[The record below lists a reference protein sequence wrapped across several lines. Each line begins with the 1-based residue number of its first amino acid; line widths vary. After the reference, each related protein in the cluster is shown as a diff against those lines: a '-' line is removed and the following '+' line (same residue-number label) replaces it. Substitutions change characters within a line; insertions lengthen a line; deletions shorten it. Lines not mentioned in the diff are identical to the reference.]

1 MKLSLVIPCYN
12 EQDNIQLFYECVVET
27 FKDFMEN
34 IELIFVNDGSH
45 DKTYLYLETLY
56 KESQYHINVISF
68 SRNFGKEAAI
78 LVGLKESQG
87 EYISIIDA
95 DLQQHPKYVKQMFQ
109 FLEQN
114 LEYDEVAM
122 VQDTRKESKIL
133 VFFKECFYKLINRIT
148 EVDIARS
155 ASDFRMMRRCVVEA
169 ILCLPERCRFSKGI
183 FSWVGFNVKYMNY
196 EVQDRAHGQSKWSF
210 WKLFGYAIDGITAF
224 STTPLVIASI
234 LGILICLLSFICI
247 LIICV
252 KTIIWGDPVA
262 GFPTLATMILFAMGI
277 QLIGI
282 GILGQYLAKT
292 YTETKARPMYIVKN
306 HLHNKG
312 DNK

>member
-78 LVGLKESQG
+78 LAGLKESQG

-122 VQDTRKESKIL
+122 VQDTRKESKVL

-234 LGILICLLSFICI
+234 LGILICLLSFLCI
-247 LIICV
+247 LMICV